1 MQAAPAPAAPP
12 RPGLLGRLGRAALA
26 RPGAFVL
33 LVALPLLLV
42 RIGAKDVWEASEGR
56 PLESAR
62 EMRAQGDGL
71 VQYTNGEVDLTKPP
85 LYAWATAL
93 SFRLLGEESE
103 RAGRLPSVLAT
114 LGVLA
119 GVVALGRRAGGAR
132 TGLLSGLFLLTSIK
146 FLWQARLAELETFLA
161 LGVVTATVA
170 FHAALDEPPGAR
182 RTRRFLAFHAAW
194 GFAFAV
200 KGPIALLLVA
210 PGCLAGALARGRA
223 KALRST
229 AFVATFPAF
238 LVVGLS
244 WYLAVVLRDPS
255 TLATFLSYAKG
266 ENVGHL
272 RDPFYYLAQYPLYAL
287 PWTPLVVLGLL
298 RAFRRGRADDPT
310 RGDVRPFAWAFAVT
324 FVLQS
329 ALKAK
334 QTHYLIPVVFPL
346 GAILAASFTSAWL
359 TSRTVA
365 SAAPPAPHRPAAPAP
380 RLLAGLV
387 ALVVV
392 AEGTV
397 AAVVVPRFNA
407 DHSSRPFLAEVAAR
421 VPKGTRLG
429 WTIFGSHSD
438 YLWYLP
444 MHLVGTRGLEELN
457 DGPRTLERVRGFLG
471 SGGVRYALLRGEEAD
486 RLDDVAEVLVRDD
499 AFQRKDRRVALVR
512 TKGAR

>member
-1 MQAAPAPAAPP
+1 MQAVPDPGVPI
-12 RPGLLGRLGRAALA
+12 RPGVPGSVGRGALS
-26 RPGAFVL
+26 RPVLCVL

-42 RIGAKDVWEASEGR
+42 RLGAKDAWEASEGR

-62 EMRAQGDGL
+62 EMRAQGDWL

-85 LYAWATAL
+85 LYAWLTAL
-93 SFRLLGEESE
+93 SFRVTGEESE
-103 RAGRLPSVLAT
+103 LAGRLPSVLAA

-132 TGLLSGLFLLTSIK
+132 AGLLAGLFLLTSLK
-146 FLWQARLAELETFLA
+146 FLWQARLAELEMLLA

-170 FHAALDEPPGAR
+170 FHAALDEPPGRPRAL
-182 RTRRFLAFHAAW
+182 RFLAFHAAW

-210 PGCLAGALARGRA
+210 PACLAGALARGRA
-223 KALRST
+223 RALRSVD
-229 AFVATFPAF
+229 FLATFPAF

-244 WYLAVVLRDPS
+244 WYLAVVLRDPPS
-255 TLATFLSYAKG
+255 LDTFLSYAKG

-287 PWTPLVVLGLL
+287 PWTPLVVLGLG
-298 RAFRRGRADDPT
+298 RAFLGGPGPDATRA
-310 RGDVRPFAWAFAVT
+310 DVRPFAWAFVVT
-324 FVLQS
+324 FLLQS

-334 QTHYLIPVVFPL
+334 QSHYLIPVVFPM
-346 GAILAASFTSAWL
+346 GAILAGGFADAWMTARAISSPRRASSARKPPIFAMALAL
-359 TSRTVA
+359 T
-365 SAAPPAPHRPAAPAP
+365 
-380 RLLAGLV
+380 
-387 ALVVV
+387 VVV
-392 AEGTV
+392 EGVV

-407 DHSSRPFLAEVAAR
+407 DHSARPFLAQTAAR

-444 MHLVGTRGLEELN
+444 MDLVGTRGLVELN
-457 DGPRTLERVRGFLG
+457 KGTETVENVRTFLTA
-471 SGGVRYALLRGEEAD
+471 GGVRYALLRGEEAD
-486 RLDDVAEVLVRDD
+486 RLADVAEVLVKDD